1 LSNFAKHLSFITNTA
16 MKKNILFIIGFLR
29 KTALNDNIAD
39 KIIDK
44 RVQFQLSGLS

>member
-1 LSNFAKHLSFITNTA
+1 

-29 KTALNDNIAD
+29 KTASNRYLDNIAD

-44 RVQFQLSGLS
+44 RVQCQLSGLS